1 MRRGWKIL
9 IGALVALA
17 ILLTVNTIV
26 LDQETKAAEVTVSG
40 GRILDLPGGA
50 VQVVEQGPT
59 VAKLP
64 RVARGDSRFRPP
76 IVLLHCFGCSLHWWD
91 RMVPLLAKR
100 HRVIRIDLLGFG
112 GSEKPKSGYSMEE
125 QGRLVALAL
134 GKLRVQ
140 GAVVVGHSMGFDVAT
155 ALAAESSELVD
166 RLVNIDEAPD
176 PSFGDLPFT
185 ARLTFTPVLGQA
197 LRRTAP
203 DFAIEDGYESA
214 FAPGY
219 DLADFSDQIIDDYK
233 AMTYTSYDRSAAEA
247 DDYEDELPLDQR
259 VRDRRRAAAGD
270 LRRGG
275 PALRRPRGGRRG
287 LRRRP
292 RGADHDPPRRRPLAE
307 RRDARSD
314 LPSRPRVRGGG
325 GRLGPTDIALTGSP
339 TASCPPLSPTRPDG
353 PPRRSRRRRGAR
365 PGGGRAGRGPRRAPS
380 PHCEQLAGPSSTD
393 GDSVISPASQCGPR
407 IAHGTTCSRRQNAA
421 RRSPLGS

>member
-1 MRRGWKIL
+1 MKRRWKVL

-17 ILLTVNTIV
+17 ILLAVNTVV
-26 LDQETKAAEVTVSG
+26 LDQQTKAAGVTVSG
-40 GRILDLPGGA
+40 GRILDLTGGA

-59 VAKLP
+59 VA
-64 RVARGDSRFRPP
+64 RVARRDSTARPP

-155 ALAAESSELVD
+155 ALASESSELVD
-166 RLVNIDEAPD
+166 RLVAIDNAPD

-197 LRRTAP
+197 LRRIAP

-219 DLADFSDQIIDDYK
+219 DLGDFSDQVIDDYK
-233 AMTYTSYDRSAAEA
+233 AMTYTSYDRSPAEA
-247 DDYEDELPLDQR
+247 DDYENELPLDQR
-259 VRDRRRAAAGD
+259 VRTAAVPLLVIFGEHDQLYDDPGAAAEAYGD
-270 LRRGG
+270 VPGARISIIPSAGHSPNVET
-275 PALRRPRGGRRG
+275 PAKTSRLV
-287 LRRRP
+287 LDF
-292 RGADHDPPRRRPLAE
+292 AAE
-307 RRDARSD
+307 
-314 LPSRPRVRGGG
+314 
-325 GRLGPTDIALTGSP
+325 
-339 TASCPPLSPTRPDG
+339 AS
-353 PPRRSRRRRGAR
+353 SRR
-365 PGGGRAGRGPRRAPS
+365 
-380 PHCEQLAGPSSTD
+380 
-393 GDSVISPASQCGPR
+393 
-407 IAHGTTCSRRQNAA
+407 
-421 RRSPLGS
+421 